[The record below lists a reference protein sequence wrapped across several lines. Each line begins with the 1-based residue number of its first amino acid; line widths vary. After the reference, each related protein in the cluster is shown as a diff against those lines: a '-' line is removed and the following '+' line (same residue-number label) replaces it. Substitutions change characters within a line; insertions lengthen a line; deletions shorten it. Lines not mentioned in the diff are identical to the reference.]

1 MSLIIIFLPLI
12 SILHVV
18 HYVSFLSKFRVVMT
32 LTIAWLKNDR
42 LTSSYLLEGSCHI
55 CYLCLFAHSGVQHPL
70 TILVTWWIIQE
81 HLRSSSVCVALCF
94 SVLSCGFFFFVT
106 CLLCPVLP
114 VYMDCLFVL
123 ALSVFSDVYF
133 NKYISLM
140 TSQRQECIP
149 CNYNYSIKHILI
161 DCLDVSDVRQN
172 FYNVNNL
179 YHLFTNVTILK
190 FLKEID
196 LYSNI

>member
-1 MSLIIIFLPLI
+1 M
-12 SILHVV
+12 
-18 HYVSFLSKFRVVMT
+18 
-32 LTIAWLKNDR
+32 
-42 LTSSYLLEGSCHI
+42 SYLLFVFVCAQWCPAPFDYISNMVD
-55 CYLCLFAHSGVQHPL
+55 HSGAPAL
-70 TILVTWWIIQE
+70 ILG
-81 HLRSSSVCVALCF
+81 LCCSLF
-94 SVLSCGFFFFVT
+94 QCSELYFFLFFFVT
-106 CLLCPVLP
+106 CLLFPVLP
-114 VYMDCLFVL
+114 VYLDCLFVL
-123 ALSVFSDVYF
+123 PLSIFSDVYF

-190 FLKEID
+190 LFK
-196 LYSNI
+196 